1 MTSTPQTS
9 TWTIEKLGA
18 LGVWSGGGTPS
29 KSNPAFWEGGTI
41 PWVSPKDMKFVSI
54 DDSQDHITESAVK
67 GSATKILPKGSLL
80 VVTRSGI
87 LQHSLPVATNSRDV
101 TLNQDIKALTPKDGF
116 DVKYLYFALRRFGRD
131 ILHKCCKAGTTV
143 QSIEFPRLKDFEI
156 PIAPLPEQR
165 RIVARIEELFSH
177 LDAGVAALRHA
188 KAQLQRYRQSV
199 LTAAVTGQLTQE
211 WREQHPETESAGETV
226 AAMLKERKEK
236 WERKGKYSTAASP
249 SGDLYPLPEKWCWA
263 TWDQLS
269 HWVTYGFTRPM
280 DHVEEGIP
288 IVTAKHVKN
297 SRINY
302 DEGHRTPYKAYD
314 NLSEKDRPQPG
325 DILVTKDGTI
335 GRAAIVESDT
345 PFCINQSVAVVWL
358 RTCPMYRK
366 YLLTTIETESA
377 QRQMTE
383 KARGV
388 AIKHLSITDFARMNV
403 PIPPLAEQ
411 HRIVAEVESRTTAI
425 DHLEAE
431 LDRQISRSNRLR
443 QSTLAAAFSGSLLK

>member
-1 MTSTPQTS
+1 MSELPQDWVTTRLDNVAIVQGGYAFKSEDFQST
-9 TWTIEKLGA
+9 
-18 LGVWSGGGTPS
+18 GTPVLRIS
-29 KSNPAFWEGGTI
+29 NIAGLNDGLDNSCARINPAKLAGLERFRLSKGDIVVAMSGATTGKFGVFNLNETVFLNQRVGRINTKNAATLDQRYLFHYFGLLQKRI
-41 PWVSPKDMKFVSI
+41 LDAAYGAAQPNISPKEI
-54 DDSQDHITESAVK
+54 AE
-67 GSATKILPKGSLL
+67 
-80 VVTRSGI
+80 
-87 LQHSLPVATNSRDV
+87 
-101 TLNQDIKALTPKDGF
+101 
-116 DVKYLYFALRRFGRD
+116 
-131 ILHKCCKAGTTV
+131 
-143 QSIEFPRLKDFEI
+143 FEI
-156 PIAPLPEQR
+156 PLPPLPEQR
-165 RIVARIEELFSH
+165 RIVARIEELFSR
-177 LDAGVAALRHA
+177 LAAGIAVLRHA
-188 KAQLQRYRQSV
+188 KAQLKRYRQSV
-199 LTAAVTGQLTQE
+199 LAAAVTGQLTQE

-249 SGDLYPLPEKWCWA
+249 SGNLHPLPEKWCWA

-302 DEGHRTPYKAYD
+302 DEGHRTPHKAYD

-366 YLLTTIETESA
+366 YLLTTIETEAA

-411 HRIVAEVESRTTAI
+411 HQIVAEVEARTTAI

-431 LDRQISRSNRLR
+431 LDRQITRSNRLR
-443 QSTLAAAFSGSLLK
+443 QSTLVHAFSGLV